1 MVCVIYEL
9 IYGLRSKKLR
19 FSVNY
24 QTVAKHAVGDKP
36 QKGG

>member
-24 QTVAKHAVGDKP
+24 QTVAR
-36 QKGG
+36 GG